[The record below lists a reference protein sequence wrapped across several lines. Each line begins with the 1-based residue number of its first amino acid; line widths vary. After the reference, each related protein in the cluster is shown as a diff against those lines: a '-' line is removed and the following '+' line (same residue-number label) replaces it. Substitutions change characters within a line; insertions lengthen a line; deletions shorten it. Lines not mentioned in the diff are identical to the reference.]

1 MKCLQ
6 GSLVKASFNDFMFSR
21 KIIPIGVC
29 YFLSHINHSPALRV
43 YLYGKMQ
50 CCAETVTETSIVPL
64 GGQSTCLI
72 VRAYLC
78 THGQN

>member
-6 GSLVKASFNDFMFSR
+6 WSFVKALLNDFMFSR
-21 KIIPIGVC
+21 KIIPIGM
-29 YFLSHINHSPALRV
+29 YSFLLCINHSPALRE

-50 CCAETVTETSIVPL
+50 YCVEALNETSIVPL
-64 GGQSTCLI
+64 GRQSTWLI

-78 THGQN
+78 THG